1 VLVGPRINPSEHLVR
16 GDLVKSPPIR
26 ASLVIIAALA
36 VLATACGSD
45 SDSNDADAAGTDSGQ
60 PAGAAVQAA
69 ESYIAD
75 YLTEPTDFPVSD
87 APLSRTPDKKEVG
100 FVVCPDP
107 ACVELAKY
115 IEDATDALGWDLQ
128 SVNANDWSDPG
139 SAIQQLIDAD
149 VDYIGL
155 TGFPMAQYQPQMEA
169 MKAKGI
175 PLFQSYV
182 TDEPA
187 GEANN
192 LYHDGYDAKA
202 TEVYAGVI
210 SNWVI
215 ADSGGD
221 ADVVIVTLGTTPI
234 LDAQVAAA
242 EETFETNCPD
252 CSVEVV
258 TGTQND
264 LVTGAMPQMV
274 TSYLQTNPDTNYVY
288 FAYSSLA
295 EGAVSA
301 FKSAGVFD
309 QVKIVGTQGF
319 APQFQEIID
328 GTAAAWTAL
337 PAEFSMWTMVD
348 QMARYAVDEW
358 SLELEREAAIPPL
371 YIVSSGEQAE
381 AIVDLA
387 AGWPGPDG
395 FKDTFKELWGV

>member
-1 VLVGPRINPSEHLVR
+1 VQ
-16 GDLVKSPPIR
+16 SPPIR
-26 ASLVIIAALA
+26 AWLFIVAALA
-36 VLATACGSD
+36 VLAMACGSD
-45 SDSNDADAAGTDSGQ
+45 SDSDEAAGSDSGQ
-60 PAGAAVQAA
+60 PAGADVEAA
-69 ESYIAD
+69 EAYIAD

-87 APLSRTPDKKEVG
+87 APLSTTPDKKEVG

-115 IEDATDALGWDLQ
+115 IEEATDALGWDLQ
-128 SVNANDWSDPG
+128 TVNANDWSDPG

-155 TGFPMAQYQPQMEA
+155 TGFPIAQYQSQMEA

-192 LYHDGYDAKA
+192 LYHDGYDTKA

-215 ADSGGD
+215 ADSGGE
-221 ADVVIVTLGTTPI
+221 ANVVIVTLGTTPI

-242 EETFETNCPD
+242 EETFQTDCPD
-252 CSVEVV
+252 CSVEVL

-264 LVTGAMPQMV
+264 LVTGAVPQMV

-319 APQFQEIID
+319 APQFQDVID
-328 GTAAAWTAL
+328 GNAAAWTAL
-337 PAEFSMWTMVD
+337 PAEFSMWTMAD
-348 QMARYAVDEW
+348 QMARYAVGEW

-371 YIVSSGEQAE
+371 YIVSSAEQAE
-381 AIVDLA
+381 AIVDLP